1 MLVSGGL
8 IAALLQHIL
17 PGKGAKL
24 VRKRTYPFS
33 GFSRPADRVSGSVQ
47 GIGARHVEKRTY
59 PFSGFSRPPDRVSGG
74 VQNKGEEK

>member
-24 VRKRTYPFS
+24 IAKPHIPS
-33 GFSRPADRVSGSVQ
+33 ADSADRVSGSVQ